1 MFILQ
6 EGPTDLGTRKLMFIL
21 VVCLCS
27 LLCAI
32 CSTCKCGVVK
42 QMFAT
47 QPWNST
53 GHTGAVT
60 FYCISDTS
68 AVSCDLYIY
77 VFDW

>member
-32 CSTCKCGVVK
+32 CSTRKCGVVK